1 MAFSSTTGKKK
12 LIGNTLLYG
21 AVTVALYA
29 AAFSHTEILTAVFAK
44 GGVYAAL
51 PIATVF
57 AFSFAHGSFASNLWS
72 MLGIEAVS
80 RAPQPRAEQAT
91 RRPSQRKRPRL
102 RMSV

>member
-1 MAFSSTTGKKK
+1 MAFSSTTSKKK